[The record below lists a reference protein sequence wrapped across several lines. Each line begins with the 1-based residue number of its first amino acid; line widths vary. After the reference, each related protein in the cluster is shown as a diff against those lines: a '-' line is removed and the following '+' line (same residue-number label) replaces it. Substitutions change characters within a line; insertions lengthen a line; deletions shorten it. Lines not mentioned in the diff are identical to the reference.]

1 MKILLS
7 RLVRTG
13 ALVALL
19 GVLLL
24 PAGIA
29 WAHAELLRSN
39 PAAGV
44 VLRSPPRLVHLWFSE
59 DLNGAASRVVV
70 WDRYRH
76 EETVAPAIVVP
87 GHPRQMEVR
96 LKPLP
101 PGSYLV
107 IWTSVSADDGHLLRG
122 SYLFSVKHRGPGP
135 SLSGVTLGN
144 GQGFPDL
151 PGMLAILAH
160 WIELLTAV
168 AWCGVVAF
176 SALIFG
182 PLSNRVNEETLLREY
197 AHLRRLVWITIPLMI
212 LSSLVLIV
220 LDAYGI
226 AGDTWS
232 GIASRS
238 TLIGVFAD
246 QYGQL
251 WVARQVVAVIA
262 LLLAFRI
269 GRSPNRQSRSEFA
282 GALTVIGAIYLYA
295 FAASGHAAAAA
306 IGVLPGSHEG
316 IFSISVFIDWLHF
329 LADAGWLGGQI
340 ALVLVLIPALFRS
353 GESGNTGTFLDSLN
367 RFSPLAYASIATFT
381 LSGAFNGK
389 IHIPSWYAFF
399 ASVYGRTLIVKMV
412 FIGAMMLV
420 SVYTVY
426 GLRPRIKRRMAEDET
441 QVEPLMSR
449 LHAFLRL
456 NPLLGAGVLLATSV
470 MFYYPVPPGI
480 SPSGNGAYT
489 VRGAGLTATLTIRP
503 DRSGPNRMTV
513 VLHRA
518 SGARVR
524 EARVAILTTMLD
536 MPMGTGI
543 VSLSTIAPGTFS
555 GTADLGMG
563 GHWRFQ
569 ILVYQPSG
577 LTRLSIRTQVGT

>member
-1 MKILLS
+1 MKTLVS
-7 RLVRTG
+7 RLVRAG
-13 ALVALL
+13 VLVVLL

-24 PAGIA
+24 PSGIA
-29 WAHAELLRSN
+29 WAHAELLRSS
-39 PAAGV
+39 PAADV
-44 VLRSPPRLVHLWFSE
+44 VLHSPPRLVHLWFSE
-59 DLNGAASRVVV
+59 SLNGAASRIVV
-70 WDRYRH
+70 WGRYRH
-76 EETVAPAIVVP
+76 EETVAPATVVP
-87 GHPRQMEVR
+87 GHPRQMEAR
-96 LKPLP
+96 LKPLL

-107 IWTSVSADDGHLLRG
+107 LWTSVSADDGHLLRG

-135 SLSGVTLGN
+135 SLSGVTLDN

-168 AWCGVVAF
+168 TWCGVVAF

-182 PLSNRVNEETLLREY
+182 PLSVRVSEATLLREY
-197 AHLRRLVWITIPLMI
+197 ARLRRLIWVAIPLMI
-212 LSSLVLIV
+212 VSSLVLLV
-220 LDAYGI
+220 LDAYGVT
-226 AGDTWS
+226 GDTWS

-238 TLIGVFAD
+238 TLIEVFAD

-251 WVARQVVAVIA
+251 WLARQVVALIA

-295 FAASGHAAAAA
+295 FAASGHAASAA
-306 IGVLPGSHEG
+306 IGALPGSHEG
-316 IFSISVFIDWLHF
+316 IFSISVFVDWLHF

-340 ALVLVLIPALFRS
+340 ALMLVLIPALFRR

-367 RFSPLAYASIATFT
+367 RFSPLAYASIVAFT
-381 LSGAFNGK
+381 VSGAFNGK
-389 IHIPSWYAFF
+389 IHIPSWYAFL

-412 FIGAMMLV
+412 LIGAMMLV

-426 GLRPRIKRRMAEDET
+426 GLRPRIKRRMVEDET
-441 QVEPLMSR
+441 QIEPLMTR

-470 MFYYPVPPGI
+470 MFYYPVPPGF

-489 VRGAGLTATLTIRP
+489 VRGVGLAAQLTIRP

-518 SGARVR
+518 NGALIRQ
-524 EARVAILTTMLD
+524 ARVAILTTMLD
-536 MPMGTGI
+536 MPMGTGL
-543 VSLSTIAPGTFS
+543 VSLSATAPGTFS
-555 GTADLGMG
+555 GAADLGMG

-577 LTRLSIRTQVGT
+577 LSRLSIRTLVGT